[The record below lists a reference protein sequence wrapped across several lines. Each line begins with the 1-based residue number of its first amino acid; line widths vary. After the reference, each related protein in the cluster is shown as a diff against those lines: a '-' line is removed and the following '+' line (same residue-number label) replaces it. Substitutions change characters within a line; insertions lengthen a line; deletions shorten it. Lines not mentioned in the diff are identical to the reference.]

1 MLDREKDRE
10 ESGKREEQNERGLK
24 SILHMSCHLPSMN
37 IYVHVES
44 FQEITGLKD
53 LVATS
58 GHKLWTVG
66 GGLAVSVLL

>member
-1 MLDREKDRE
+1 MGKERNKMREGR
-10 ESGKREEQNERGLK
+10 RMRGLK

-37 IYVHVES
+37 IYVHLES

-58 GHKLWTVG
+58 GHKLWTVVVG
-66 GGLAVSVLL
+66 S